1 MSLFRSISKILFIF
15 FLFTKSSTSFSETVS
30 IRGLVFSDFRINKVI
45 ANNKTTS
52 GYLTI
57 ENTNKKSERLV
68 YVESN
73 FSEKTELHNMIV
85 KNDIMKMKHMNEGI
99 IIKANSKLNFKPG
112 SYHIMFIKLLKPL
125 QIKNKYE
132 VKFMFQNAGT
142 ILLKIPVKAKINV
155 SKEKK
160 VHHHH

>member
-1 MSLFRSISKILFIF
+1 M
-15 FLFTKSSTSFSETVS
+15 
-30 IRGLVFSDFRINKVI
+30 VFSDFRINKVI
-45 ANNKTTS
+45 VNNKTTS

-85 KNDIMKMKHMNEGI
+85 KNDIMKMKHMDDGV
-99 IIKANSKLNFKPG
+99 IIKANSKLTFKPG

-125 QIKNKYE
+125 QINNKYE
-132 VKFMFQNAGT
+132 VRFMFQNAGS
-142 ILLKIPVKAKINV
+142 ILLKIPVKGKV
-155 SKEKK
+155 TTPEEKK

>member
-1 MSLFRSISKILFIF
+1 MSLFCCICRISFVV
-15 FLFTKSSTSFSETVS
+15 FLLTKSSMSFSKTVS
-30 IRGLVFSDFRINKVI
+30 IRGLVFSDFRINEVV
-45 ANNKTTS
+45 ANNKITS

-85 KNDIMKMKHMNEGI
+85 RNDIMKNMDEGV
-99 IIKANSKLNFKPG
+99 IIKANSKLTFKPG

-125 QIKNKYE
+125 QINNKYE
-132 VKFMFQNAGT
+132 VRFMFQNAGS
-142 ILLKIPVKAKINV
+142 ILLKIPVKGRITTPE
-155 SKEKK
+155 EKK
-160 VHHHH
+160 AHHHH